1 MKTSTTKII
10 LVYLLICLIWGSTWL
25 GIRVSLESIP
35 PLISSGFRF
44 IVASIGIFV
53 IMRVRGIRL
62 QTDKVAIKLYILMG
76 VFSFIIAYGLVY
88 WAEQYVASG
97 LAAVLFGIY
106 PFFVALFSYFLL
118 PDEPI
123 GFYKIIGMILG
134 FIGIVVIFSES
145 FGSELSFNVLGMI
158 AVLLSGVIQAAIA
171 VIIKKEGKPLNPL
184 SMNFIPM
191 FIAGIGLTI
200 LGYIFEDSG
209 KIILDSKAVISV
221 LYLAIFGSIITF
233 TAFYW
238 LMKKVNVI
246 ILSLTAFITPIV
258 AIILGWIVYDEN
270 LTSENIIGSA
280 MVLIGLLIANLQA
293 IINPKSL
300 SKRITH
306 N

>member
-44 IVASIGIFV
+44 ILASIGIFV

-134 FIGIVVIFSES
+134 FIGIVVIF
-145 FGSELSFNVLGMI
+145 
-158 AVLLSGVIQAAIA
+158 
-171 VIIKKEGKPLNPL
+171 
-184 SMNFIPM
+184 
-191 FIAGIGLTI
+191 
-200 LGYIFEDSG
+200 
-209 KIILDSKAVISV
+209 
-221 LYLAIFGSIITF
+221 
-233 TAFYW
+233 
-238 LMKKVNVI
+238 
-246 ILSLTAFITPIV
+246 
-258 AIILGWIVYDEN
+258 
-270 LTSENIIGSA
+270 
-280 MVLIGLLIANLQA
+280 
-293 IINPKSL
+293 
-300 SKRITH
+300 
-306 N
+306 